1 MFKPWLQADHEQQ
14 FADKVAS
21 ACLDQYQKLPATGKP
36 SINNG
41 KHEWTIL
48 AGIVLVRQVEVVTE
62 QTPAKSKKTYFSVDN
77 HHFEISVVSI
87 GRTGLK
93 CMPLSKLS
101 KYGDLVQDSHAEVIA
116 RRGFNKYLLNEIEN
130 CASSKPSIFEN
141 VHDVISN
148 LKLKALHS
156 FHMYISQAPCGDA
169 SMTKLEA
176 IQSEESQN
184 AYIKGLKRK
193 KCTQELA
200 EDPLT
205 QYTYRSKKRKSED
218 EAEQPGD
225 AIASTIRRGR
235 VGYQE
240 FGILRTKPGRVDSEP
255 SLCMSCSDKLARW
268 NVLGLQSALIST
280 LIPPIYL
287 DCVIV
292 NEMFDLPALRRS
304 LFERLS
310 NLTPIESP
318 YRLAKP
324 KILHSSKQFLHSKQ
338 ALEKTV
344 ECSQIITCNT
354 AISWIPGMSK
364 AEVIVNGR
372 RQGASKPKNGQHSLK
387 SRASICK
394 LSLFQRFASIWEIL
408 KEKDSRLILDTTWMY
423 QDAKSKATMYN
434 KTKHKLLDNCF
445 QEWVQSPDEVNMFD
459 LQGSIAE
466 PTNT

>member
-14 FADKVAS
+14 FADTVAS
-21 ACLDQYQKLPATGKP
+21 ACLEQYQKLPATGKP
-36 SINNG
+36 SINSG

-48 AGIVLVRQVEVVTE
+48 AGIALVRQVEEGTE
-62 QTPAKSKKTYFSVDN
+62 QTLPAKSKKTYFSVDN
-77 HHFEISVVSI
+77 HHFEIIIVSI

-101 KYGDLVQDSHAEVIA
+101 NYGDLVQDSHAEVIA
-116 RRGFNKYLLNEIEN
+116 RRSFNNQ
-130 CASSKPSIFEN
+130 
-141 VHDVISN
+141 D
-148 LKLKALHS
+148 LHPV
-156 FHMYISQAPCGDA
+156 MIGGDA

-193 KCTQELA
+193 KSTQELV
-200 EDPLT
+200 EDPLL
-205 QYTYRSKKRKSED
+205 QYTYSSKKRRID
-218 EAEQPGD
+218 TGAEQSGD
-225 AIASTIRRGR
+225 TIAPSIRRGR

-240 FGILRTKPGRVDSEP
+240 FGILRTKPVECFPGRVDSEP

-268 NVLGLQSALIST
+268 NVLGLQSALLSM

-292 NEMFDLPALRRS
+292 NEMFDLPALQRS
-304 LFERLS
+304 MFARLL
-310 NLTPIESP
+310 NLTP
-318 YRLAKP
+318 
-324 KILHSSKQFLHSKQ
+324 
-338 ALEKTV
+338 
-344 ECSQIITCNT
+344 
-354 AISWIPGMSK
+354 ISWIPGMPK

-372 RQGASKPKNGQHSLK
+372 RQGAPKPKNGQHSLK

-394 LSLFQRFASIWEIL
+394 LSLFQRFASIWKIL
-408 KEKDSRLILDTTWMY
+408 KEKDSSLILDTTWVY

-434 KTKHKLLDNCF
+434 ETKYKLLDNCF

-459 LQGSIAE
+459 LQGTTAE
-466 PTNT
+466 RNSY